1 MLFQKNCAILIK
13 KKEQKKVALM
23 PKKFRTEDIN
33 SWKDTVFAGE
43 EILLSG
49 TLYTARDAA
58 HKRILAAIREEK
70 PLPFPLENAIIYYAG
85 PTPPTNGLPAG
96 SFGPTTSSRMD
107 PYLPLLTEMGLSA
120 TIGKGDRSDAVYASL
135 KENKAIYLAAIGG
148 AGALYAR
155 SVKSISVI
163 AFEDLGCESVKR
175 IEIED
180 FPVYVAIDTKGNS
193 IFKR

>member
-1 MLFQKNCAILIK
+1 
-13 KKEQKKVALM
+13 M
-23 PKKFRTEDIN
+23 PRKFRTEDV
-33 SWKDTVFAGE
+33 SLWKTDVSAGE

-49 TLYTARDAA
+49 TIYTARDAA
-58 HKRILAAIREEK
+58 HKRILAAIREGK

-85 PTPPTNGLPAG
+85 PTPETQDMPAG

-107 PYLPLLTEMGLSA
+107 PYLPLLTEMGLAA
-120 TIGKGDRSDAVYASL
+120 TIGKGDRSDEVYRALSRG
-135 KENKAIYLAAIGG
+135 KAAYLAAIGG

-155 SVKSISVI
+155 CVKSISVI

-180 FPVYVAIDTKGNS
+180 FPVYVAIDANGNS